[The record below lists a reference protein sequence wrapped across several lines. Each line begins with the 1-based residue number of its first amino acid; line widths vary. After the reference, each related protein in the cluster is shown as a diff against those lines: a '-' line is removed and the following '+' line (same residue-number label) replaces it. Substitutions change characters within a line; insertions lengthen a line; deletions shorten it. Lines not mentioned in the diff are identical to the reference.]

1 MYALGLDSG
10 TQGTK
15 ALVVE
20 MDSGLVVGRGYSRHE
35 MIKSLKPGESEQCPE
50 TWVKALNQ
58 AIREALKNS
67 KIDPADVVCVG
78 VSGQQHGLVPL
89 DNQLRPIRPAKLWN
103 DTSTVRE
110 TEEIIEA
117 AGGKKAFIDKIGLGL
132 AVGYTASK
140 ILWLK
145 KHEPEN
151 YSRLF
156 CLLLPHNYL
165 NFYLT
170 GKLHI
175 ESGDASGTGLMD
187 IRRRCWQQDVINLI
201 DPELIN
207 KLPPLT
213 PSEEPVGY
221 MKNEIAREFGFKQVL
236 VAPGGGDNMMAAIGT
251 GNVEEGIFTL
261 SLGTSGTIFAYS
273 SRPVLDPEGEIATFC
288 DSTGGWLPLVCTMNV
303 TNATELFKELLKTD
317 NQGLEDLVKSTPAG
331 ASGLIFLPFLNG
343 ERTPALPEASAVFF
357 GLTHQ
362 NFNAPCL
369 ARAILEGTSLNLN
382 YGFTRMKKIGLQP
395 EEIRATGGGARSQ
408 SWLQIISTMLET
420 PVITLKEPESAAFGA
435 ALQAIW
441 CYYRQNGQ
449 KIELREIVSRLVKPG
464 DLTAQPEPAQLELYH
479 ELYQRYDS
487 LRTRLS
493 PEFSLHRQWLNSN
506 TFNRKDTSS

>member
-175 ESGDASGTGLMD
+175 EFGDASGTGLMD

-221 MKNEIAREFGFKQVL
+221 MKNEIAREFGFKHVL
-236 VAPGGGDNMMAAIGT
+236 VAAGGGDNMMAAIGT

-317 NQGLEDLVKSTPAG
+317 NEGLEDLVKSTPAG

-362 NFNAPCL
+362 N
-369 ARAILEGTSLNLN
+369 
-382 YGFTRMKKIGLQP
+382 
-395 EEIRATGGGARSQ
+395 
-408 SWLQIISTMLET
+408 
-420 PVITLKEPESAAFGA
+420 
-435 ALQAIW
+435 
-441 CYYRQNGQ
+441 
-449 KIELREIVSRLVKPG
+449 
-464 DLTAQPEPAQLELYH
+464 
-479 ELYQRYDS
+479 
-487 LRTRLS
+487 
-493 PEFSLHRQWLNSN
+493 
-506 TFNRKDTSS
+506 